1 MENGS
6 NETGDG
12 EDLTVQNSIET
23 NIVKLVQ
30 RRSTGKVADEK
41 DSDNDERPKII
52 DIEQEEEEKRRAQMN
67 KGELAG
73 AIRADKQKLKLEE
86 FDLLFSRG
94 NLLPELPPEDE
105 VPRAKPAPAVVVKDE
120 LMEDGG
126 LDPRGMGSRQRW

>member
-6 NETGDG
+6 NETGD
-12 EDLTVQNSIET
+12 EKILTSKIPSRRT
-23 NIVKLVQ
+23 SAKLVQ

-67 KGELAG
+67 KVNSL

-86 FDLLFSRG
+86 FELLARG
-94 NLLPELPPEDE
+94 N
-105 VPRAKPAPAVVVKDE
+105 RFQ
-120 LMEDGG
+120 
-126 LDPRGMGSRQRW
+126 SFQRMKTH